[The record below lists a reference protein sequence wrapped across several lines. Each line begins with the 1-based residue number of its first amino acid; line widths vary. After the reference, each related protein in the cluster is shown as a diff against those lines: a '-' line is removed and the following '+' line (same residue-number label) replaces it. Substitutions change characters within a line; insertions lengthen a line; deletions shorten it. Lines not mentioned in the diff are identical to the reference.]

1 MLSRIQEFFSAQ
13 LAPEPGTAGAPE
25 HRLNL
30 ATAALLIEIARADSD
45 FDAREQSR
53 IESLLADTLE
63 LSHEQIGELVRL
75 ANEESREATSLHEFT
90 RLVNE
95 SYSIAE
101 KRRLMEQLWRVAHAD
116 GRIDRYEEQ
125 LLRRIADLLHIR
137 HSEFIQARHAAAD
150 QGPPVR

>member
-13 LAPEPGTAGAPE
+13 LAPETGGAGAPD

-45 FDAREQSR
+45 FDAREQAR

-63 LSHEQIGELVRL
+63 LSHEEIAELVRL
-75 ANEESREATSLHEFT
+75 ATEESREATSLHEFT

-101 KRRLMEQLWRVAHAD
+101 KRRLMEQLWRVAYAD

-150 QGPPVR
+150 QGPAAQ

>member
-13 LAPEPGTAGAPE
+13 LAPEPGTAGAPA

-45 FDAREQSR
+45 FDACEQSR
-53 IESLLADTLE
+53 IESLLAHTLE
-63 LSHEQIGELVRL
+63 LSLEEIAELVRL
-75 ANEESREATSLHEFT
+75 ATEESREATSLHEFT

-101 KRRLMEQLWRVAHAD
+101 KRRLMEQLWRVAYAD
-116 GRIDRYEEQ
+116 GRVDRYEEQ

-137 HSEFIQARHAAAD
+137 HSEFVQARHAAAD
-150 QGPPVR
+150 QGSADR

>member
-13 LAPEPGTAGAPE
+13 LAPDSGGAGAPE

-30 ATAALLIEIARADSD
+30 ATAALLIEIARADAD
-45 FDAREQSR
+45 FDASEQSR
-53 IESLLADTLE
+53 IEHLLADTLD
-63 LSHEQIGELVRL
+63 LSRQEIEALVRL
-75 ANEESREATSLHEFT
+75 ATEESREATSLHEFT

-95 SYSIAE
+95 HYSVGE
-101 KRRLMEQLWRVAHAD
+101 KRRLMEQLWRVAYAD

-137 HSEFIQARHAAAD
+137 HSEFMQARHAAAD
-150 QGPPVR
+150 S

>member
-1 MLSRIQEFFSAQ
+1 MLPRIQEFFRDR
-13 LAPEPGTAGAPE
+13 LAPEAEHAGSTA

-45 FDAREQSR
+45 FDASEQSA
-53 IESLLADTLE
+53 IESMLVQTLE
-63 LSHEQIGELVRL
+63 LPAEEIAALVRL
-75 ANEESREATSLHEFT
+75 ATEESRESISLHEFT

-95 SYSIAE
+95 HYSIDE

-137 HSEFIQARHAAAD
+137 HSEFMQAKHAA
-150 QGPPVR
+150 GE